1 MTICVSSTSPDITPE
16 GTPTVTAAT
25 VLLESNNG
33 PAFTK
38 EIVDAG
44 VPVAVGAGGI
54 SVGVGVGITNT
65 GVAVGVGTVVAV
77 GAGKVFAGM
86 SKTACAVITGMLL
99 ELEDAV

>member
-1 MTICVSSTSPDITPE
+1 MTIWVRSTSPDLTPD

-25 VLLESNNG
+25 ALLESNNG

-44 VPVAVGAGGI
+44 VPIAVGVGSIG
-54 SVGVGVGITNT
+54 VGVGVGITIT
-65 GVAVGVGTVVAV
+65 GVAVGVGTVVMV

-86 SKTACAVITGMLL
+86 SKTACAVITELLL
-99 ELEDAV
+99 EREDAV